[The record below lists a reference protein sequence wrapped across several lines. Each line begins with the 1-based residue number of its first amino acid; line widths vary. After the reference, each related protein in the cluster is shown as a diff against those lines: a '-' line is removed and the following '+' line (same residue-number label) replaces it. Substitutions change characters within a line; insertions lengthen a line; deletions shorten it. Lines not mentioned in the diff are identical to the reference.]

1 MAVFCIAQSLRS
13 VSFLLGQTSY
23 LCSRQIL
30 SSSKTL
36 RCIFAFSWS
45 FFKKSLSSL
54 YKVFLR
60 PAPTY
65 ASPDRVLFFSQRY
78 LGYYVGAI
86 SPSGQ
91 LRHHRLPLLQ
101 VTLIHPAQ
109 FSHKRALCLSTTFF
123 YFRIGTT
130 CSDPN
135 ALQVL
140 PERICVHPPAHSVFI
155 LLQVGSFSLPSHPF
169 LEPAFL

>member
-109 FSHKRALCLSTTFF
+109 FSHKRALCLSTTFSISGLA
-123 YFRIGTT
+123 RH
-130 CSDPN
+130 
-135 ALQVL
+135 V
-140 PERICVHPPAHSVFI
+140 VI
-155 LLQVGSFSLPSHPF
+155 LTLSRFSRREFASTHQLTVS
-169 LEPAFL
+169 LSSSR